1 MAKETRQ
8 RKPGKWDRNQEGMVA
23 QKSRAEKRMQ
33 SFNET

>member
-8 RKPGKWDRNQEGMVA
+8 RKPGKWDRNQVA